1 MTPLSNALDYAARGW
16 RVFPAL
22 RKDQPLVKRWPEIAT
37 TDEATIRAWWKRWPR
52 ALIGLP
58 TGEAFVVLDVD
69 VKTSPTGFDT
79 LEDFGFPLGFETP
92 TVHTPSGGVHAYF
105 RTPSP
110 LIRNTNGSRGRGIGP
125 QLDWRGIGGY
135 VIAPSAHTGY
145 SWDPHLGINTP
156 MLEVPPELLPR
167 TVCKRLRSE
176 AVRPTVGLSP
186 YAEGALNRACRAILD
201 ARNGEQERTLNGEC
215 FAIGTLAGAG
225 AIPADLA
232 RDCLRWAAS
241 KIPSYDAGRPWSIGT
256 IIAKVDKAFDA
267 GLRMPREARHA

>member
-16 RVFPAL
+16 RVYPAL

-105 RTPSP
+105 RTPS
-110 LIRNTNGSRGRGIGP
+110 R
-125 QLDWRGIGGY
+125 
-135 VIAPSAHTGY
+135 
-145 SWDPHLGINTP
+145 
-156 MLEVPPELLPR
+156 
-167 TVCKRLRSE
+167 
-176 AVRPTVGLSP
+176 
-186 YAEGALNRACRAILD
+186 
-201 ARNGEQERTLNGEC
+201 
-215 FAIGTLAGAG
+215 
-225 AIPADLA
+225 
-232 RDCLRWAAS
+232 
-241 KIPSYDAGRPWSIGT
+241 
-256 IIAKVDKAFDA
+256 
-267 GLRMPREARHA
+267 